1 MIITFSGLDGAGKS
15 TQIGKLTRFL
25 HQRGNI
31 VYYVWSRGGY
41 TPGMELVKAVFRG
54 ILGRSLPSSGHSQTR
69 TESLS
74 SPWVSYLWLTAAM
87 LDLIFL
93 YGVVVRLRSQLGQV
107 VICDRYLGD
116 TALDFSL
123 NLSQVEFEKM
133 RLWRLLIWVTPKP
146 DNSFL
151 LLMPVSISIERSKLK
166 QEPFPDSKERLEKR
180 LTVYQDGALFDE
192 YERIDALQGIE
203 VIEEQIKKKLGLLD
217 AS

>member
-25 HQRGNI
+25 HQRGNM

-41 TPGMELVKAVFRG
+41 TPGMELVKGVFRG
-54 ILGRSLPSSGHSQTR
+54 ILGKKLPSSGHSQSR

-74 SPWVSYLWLTAAM
+74 SPWVSYLWLSAAM

-116 TALDFSL
+116 TFLDFSL
-123 NLSQVEFEKM
+123 NFPQVEFEKM
-133 RLWRLLIWVTPKP
+133 GLWWFLVWVTPKP

-151 LLMPVSISIERSKLK
+151 LLLPVSISIERSQLK
-166 QEPFPDSKERLEKR
+166 QEPFPDSEETLEKR
-180 LTVYQDGALFDE
+180 LEVYKSSSWFEGCV
-192 YERIDALQGIE
+192 RIDGLQKIE
-203 VIEEQIKKKLGLLD
+203 VIAEQIQNSIVLLD
-217 AS
+217 AP